1 MIPFFEIKSDIK
13 GKKRKR
19 GHRSLGELP
28 WAAARAS
35 SASGM
40 RPRAKPIFWNYYA
53 RSSAQKVSPRP
64 RAAQEQRNTT
74 SNFPLLPSPGRF
86 QLPVSTAPNSSGK
99 LSRLLLFERGEK
111 GGRGR
116 RRRSRRSPPPPMAS
130 GLSGGGGDRRAPAVR
145 HR

>member
-13 GKKRKR
+13 GKKEKEVNGRSVSCR
-19 GHRSLGELP
+19 GPPRG
-28 WAAARAS
+28 RAPPPACGPGRNPS
-35 SASGM
+35 SGTTMPAH
-40 RPRAKPIFWNYYA
+40 RPRRLAHGRGQPKN
-53 RSSAQKVSPRP
+53 RH
-64 RAAQEQRNTT
+64 TT